1 MTHSIKAAQSM
12 IELRTSL
19 CLPVTVESRSRATY
33 SLLPIMEEK
42 RSGAGRCGK
51 EEAERGGEE
60 RAEGGRQ
67 VELEAPGLPSSS
79 SPGSCVLGSWESRS
93 PTTAVLSE
101 YPGLPLE
108 EGEEKADFHS

>member
-1 MTHSIKAAQSM
+1 MTDSIRAAQSM
-12 IELRTSL
+12 IELRTNL

-33 SLLPIMEEK
+33 SLSLMEEK

-51 EEAERGGEE
+51 EEAERGEE

>member
-67 VELEAPGLPSSS
+67 VELEALACCLSET
-79 SPGSCVLGSWESRS
+79 SCAMCCWKLGDAGSWKQVK
-93 PTTAVLSE
+93 AFV
-101 YPGLPLE
+101 GPLTN
-108 EGEEKADFHS
+108 

>member
-1 MTHSIKAAQSM
+1 M
-12 IELRTSL
+12 IESRTNL
-19 CLPVTVESRSRATY
+19 CLPVTAESRSRATY
-33 SLLPIMEEK
+33 SLLPIMEE
-42 RSGAGRCGK
+42 RRWRAGRCGK

-79 SPGSCVLGSWESRS
+79 SPGGCVLGSWESRS
-93 PTTAVLSE
+93 PIAAILSE
-101 YPGLPLE
+101 YPVLPLE